1 MFLRTPPPM
10 GIEDVEDEVDDA
22 VAEGALA
29 LKGIPRSCS
38 YRSTMTTA
46 VGASGD
52 QDIKN
57 GLDSDGVADDVDD
70 VAETIFVGI
79 TPATAASYE
88 DIL

>member
-1 MFLRTPPPM
+1 M
-10 GIEDVEDEVDDA
+10 GIEDVEDEVDDV

-52 QDIKN
+52 QDIRN
-57 GLDSDGVADDVDD
+57 GLDSDGVADDVD
-70 VAETIFVGI
+70 ETIFVGI